1 MKGAKLQRLTQMRF
15 DIGETF
21 QNCLFTGS
29 TRIDDRSITLFFDDN
44 PKKSIKI
51 CLEPVEMLDL
61 STAEVLTVQINNGKK
76 YFFEKPTD

>member
-21 QNCLFTGS
+21 QNCLFTDS
-29 TRIDDRSITLFFDDN
+29 TRVDDKSITLFFDDN

-51 CLEPVEMLDL
+51 Q
-61 STAEVLTVQINNGKK
+61 TINAMIRFIIEFIISHYIYYTTIKRSVI
-76 YFFEKPTD
+76 P